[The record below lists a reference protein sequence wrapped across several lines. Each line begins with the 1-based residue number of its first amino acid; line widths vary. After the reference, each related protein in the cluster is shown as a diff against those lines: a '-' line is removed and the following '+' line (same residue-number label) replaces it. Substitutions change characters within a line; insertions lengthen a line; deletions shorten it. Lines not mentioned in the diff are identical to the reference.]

1 MVLFPRY
8 NIKTGTGKKVK
19 SRGYFV
25 NRKKSYVKRIFRKKE
40 KKNRIQLTYATNIDG
55 ILWFIHVR
63 VLA

>member
-8 NIKTGTGKKVK
+8 NIKTGTGKKVT

-25 NRKKSYVKRIFRKKE
+25 NRKKSYVKRIFLKKE